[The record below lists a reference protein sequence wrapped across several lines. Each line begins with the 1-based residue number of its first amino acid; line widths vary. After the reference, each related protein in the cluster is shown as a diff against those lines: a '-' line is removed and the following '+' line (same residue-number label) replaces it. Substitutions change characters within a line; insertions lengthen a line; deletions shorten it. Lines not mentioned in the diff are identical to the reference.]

1 MIVAGG
7 IILLFWG
14 VGNREKKC
22 RRIAVLVLL
31 LVLIFFLIG
40 LGIKNGLLDRLYH
53 TASVE
58 VIQYNDYSGQW
69 GKLKYLMSPDGMKNF
84 ITGSIGKILYIGLA
98 TYGLAY

>member
-40 LGIKNGLLDRLYH
+40 LGIKNGLLDRLYPVSYTH
-53 TASVE
+53 LDVYKR
-58 VIQYNDYSGQW
+58 Q
-69 GKLKYLMSPDGMKNF
+69 KRSPVPVLWCGRWISSF
-84 ITGSIGKILYIGLA
+84 PIPVRCHG
-98 TYGLAY
+98 